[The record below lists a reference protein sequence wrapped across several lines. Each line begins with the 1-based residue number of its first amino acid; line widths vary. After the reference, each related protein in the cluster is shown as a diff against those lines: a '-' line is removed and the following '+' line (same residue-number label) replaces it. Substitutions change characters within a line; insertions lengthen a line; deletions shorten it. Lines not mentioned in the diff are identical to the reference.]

1 MPVLTPLQLVI
12 PHLSLSSLRVNN
24 VEIRPINNPSMVSK
38 CSSEKKSPTSLTL
51 NQKLEVIKLR
61 ERGLSKP
68 EMDARGQAFGLT
80 AKL

>member
-1 MPVLTPLQLVI
+1 
-12 PHLSLSSLRVNN
+12 
-24 VEIRPINNPSMVSK
+24 MVSK